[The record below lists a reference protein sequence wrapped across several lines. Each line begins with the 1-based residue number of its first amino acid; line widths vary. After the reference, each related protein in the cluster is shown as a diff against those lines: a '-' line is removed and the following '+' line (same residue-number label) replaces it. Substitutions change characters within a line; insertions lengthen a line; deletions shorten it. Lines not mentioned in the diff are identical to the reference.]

1 MHYYLDTSSD
11 CCENRKILSQK
22 EYEHLKRK
30 QSSVRIVSPDLA
42 EETIY
47 ETIGNA
53 YSDFYLQWAA
63 VGSIWRG
70 HEGKRMIF
78 LYHKGILM
86 ASLGRSG
93 QVTIHDR
100 ETLKS
105 ALRASEYTGLGVSF
119 ETNAVGQSFPF
130 SVWEIYAKEEV

>member
-1 MHYYLDTSSD
+1 MFYYLDNPNDCQNRRTISEEEYKKRRTEKSS
-11 CCENRKILSQK
+11 L
-22 EYEHLKRK
+22 
-30 QSSVRIVSPDLA
+30 RIIEPDLA

-63 VGSIWRG
+63 YG
-70 HEGKRMIF
+70 EGTKKKRMIF
-78 LYHKGILM
+78 LYHKSILM
-86 ASLGRSG
+86 ASLGGSG
-93 QVTIHDR
+93 RVTIHDR

-119 ETNAVGQSFPF
+119 DTNAGGQSFPF